1 MSSPT
6 RSAFLALAG
15 ALLLAAAP
23 SRATDLSGQWQPDS
37 KQNARLFKQAEKE
50 FRKSRPKG
58 GGPGGGDRG
67 GPPPG
72 GGMGGPPSG
81 DAGGTGGPPPGGP
94 PGGPHGGAPEPTV
107 LLPPEAA
114 FAAPTE
120 DALILY
126 RSRDSVMFGRDGSD
140 AVVVVPFAGATDLG
154 NGVQASLRDEAD
166 QWVLQIET
174 RDGRR
179 ANFRYSIP
187 DPAAGG
193 LRIDIDLGGGMPGGG
208 FKLQRVYRRT
218 QVDVGAPQ
226 PDGAS
231 G

>member
-1 MSSPT
+1 MSSPI

-15 ALLLAAAP
+15 ALLLAATP
-23 SRATDLSGQWQPDS
+23 SHAADLSGQWQPDS

-50 FRKSRPKG
+50 FRKSLPKG
-58 GGPGGGDRG
+58 GGPGGGDRR

-72 GGMGGPPSG
+72 GGMGGPPG
-81 DAGGTGGPPPGGP
+81 DGGGMGGPPPGGP
-94 PGGPHGGAPEPTV
+94 RGGAPESTA

-154 NGVQASLRDEAD
+154 NGVKASLRDEAD

-208 FKLQRVYRRT
+208 FKLQRVYRRA